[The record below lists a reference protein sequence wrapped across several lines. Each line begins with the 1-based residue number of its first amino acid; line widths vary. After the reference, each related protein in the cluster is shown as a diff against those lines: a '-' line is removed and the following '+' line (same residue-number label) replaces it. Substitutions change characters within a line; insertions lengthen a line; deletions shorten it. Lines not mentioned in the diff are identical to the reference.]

1 MSRGKLMDQREN
13 VYQHFKFTKRA
24 TRSIVIWGALFPAF
38 IAGVAYV
45 YDVRTC
51 PLHGLLSGREK
62 LTQ

>member
-1 MSRGKLMDQREN
+1 MYPAVKTPEENERKLIGQREN

-45 YDVRTC
+45 YDVSD
-51 PLHGLLSGREK
+51 LHCMD
-62 LTQ
+62 